1 MAQFSTNYAQYF
13 VLYIKTI
20 VLNQGITFEV
30 KKIKQK
36 KLVKIFFLY
45 EFECIRGGAF

>member
-1 MAQFSTNYAQYF
+1 MAEFSTNYAQYF

-30 KKIKQK
+30 KK
-36 KLVKIFFLY
+36 KLSRKTVVKI
-45 EFECIRGGAF
+45 